1 VQSISQLLQAAQRAC
16 KENKFDRSREYCQQI
31 LDSNPN
37 HAEAQCLLGT
47 IAFQTG
53 NIQTS
58 LQHFKAAVDNK
69 NDDPKMLFNYASVL
83 LEIGHFSDALK
94 LFSTVCK
101 LQPDNLYAMN
111 KCAVILGNMGNLGQA
126 KELCRLIL
134 SKDPSYIDAYINL
147 GNIYKASGLVDN
159 AHSYYKK
166 ALALNPGN
174 KLAASNLLLC
184 LNYSNKEPEEIFKE
198 HLDYER
204 RFKHLLKGN
213 EASSYKRDS
222 KKCKINIGYISGD
235 FRIHSVG
242 YFIEPIIENH
252 DTEKF
257 NLFCY
262 SDLASPDETTARIR
276 NNVSTW
282 RSIYNLHDDAV
293 FSMIR
298 KDEIDI
304 LVDLAGHSGDNR
316 LTLFLRKPAPVQV
329 TYLGYPNTTGLSTM
343 DYRLT
348 DSRADP
354 EGCDRFYTEKL
365 IRLPDSFL
373 CYRPPDIV
381 PPVQPAPAV
390 KNGSITFGSFN
401 NLSKINDYTIKVWA
415 DLLRAVPDS
424 KLFLKTKPFN
434 DRDTRNRYQ
443 DLFIQRGIA
452 PDKLL
457 LKGHS
462 YSTEEHLNEYS
473 SVDIALDTFPY
484 NGTTTTFEALLMGVP
499 TITPA
504 GKCHAGRVGVSIITT
519 LDMAEMIAQ
528 SDNEYIN
535 IAAALAKDISTLSE
549 IRQHLRNKL
558 LHSRLCDGKKFTQ
571 NLEKLYFE
579 MTTLRKE

>member
-1 VQSISQLLQAAQRAC
+1 MESSAQLLQNAQTAFKNKNVDAAR
-16 KENKFDRSREYCQQI
+16 KYCLQI
-31 LDSNPN
+31 ITTHPN
-37 HAEAQCLLGT
+37 HADAHHLLGIIT
-47 IAFQTG
+47 FSTG
-53 NIQTS
+53 DIETS
-58 LQHFKAAVDNK
+58 LTHFRTAAENK
-69 NDDPKMLFNYASVL
+69 NDDPEVVFNYASVL

-147 GNIYKASGLVDN
+147 GNIYKAIGLVDN

-184 LNYSNKEPEEIFKE
+184 LNYSNKDPEEIFKE
-198 HLDYER
+198 HLDFESR
-204 RFKHLLKGN
+204 LTHLPKRN
-213 EASSYKRDS
+213 EALSYKRDS
-222 KKCKINIGYISGD
+222 KKSKINIGYISGD

-257 NLFCY
+257 NIFCY

-276 NNVSTW
+276 NNASTW

-354 EGCDRFYTEKL
+354 ESCDRFYTEQL

-373 CYRPPDIV
+373 CYRPPETM
-381 PPVQPAPAV
+381 PSVQPAPAV
-390 KNGSITFGSFN
+390 KNGYITFGSFN
-401 NLSKINDYTIKVWA
+401 NLPKISENAIKTWTE
-415 DLLRAVPDS
+415 LLRAVPGS
-424 KLFLKTKPFN
+424 KLTIKTKPFN
-434 DRDTRNRYQ
+434 DEDTRLRYL
-443 DLFIQRGIA
+443 DLFIQRRITA
-452 PDKLL
+452 DRVT

-462 YSTEEHLNEYS
+462 YSTEEHLNEYNNI
-473 SVDIALDTFPY
+473 DIALDTFPY

-499 TITPA
+499 IIALT
-504 GKCHAGRVGVSIITT
+504 GNCHAGRVGVSILSNLGIPDMIAPT
-519 LDMAEMIAQ
+519 LEDYIKIAVNLAKNISALSELRRNLRSKLLTSIVCNGKTFVKNLEAVYQEMIQ
-528 SDNEYIN
+528 S
-535 IAAALAKDISTLSE
+535 A
-549 IRQHLRNKL
+549 
-558 LHSRLCDGKKFTQ
+558 
-571 NLEKLYFE
+571 
-579 MTTLRKE
+579 